1 LGKTTPS
8 YDLET
13 EFHQEFPTEH
23 ITPEL
28 LQEVVHSFLGTQLQ
42 TPPIYSAKMIDGKRA
57 YDYARAGKEVE
68 MKQNEITIHSFT
80 IDSTRFPEI
89 DFEISCSK
97 GTYIRSIASDFGKKL
112 NSGATMI
119 GLRRTV
125 SGEFR
130 IEDAKSVEE
139 WIQIIES
146 EEVFIP

>member
-1 LGKTTPS
+1 
-8 YDLET
+8 
-13 EFHQEFPTEH
+13 
-23 ITPEL
+23 
-28 LQEVVHSFLGTQLQ
+28 
-42 TPPIYSAKMIDGKRA
+42 
-57 YDYARAGKEVE
+57 

-112 NSGATMI
+112 HAGATLI
-119 GLRRTV
+119 ALRRTV
-125 SGEFR
+125 SGAYH
-130 IEDAKSVEE
+130 IEDARTVEE